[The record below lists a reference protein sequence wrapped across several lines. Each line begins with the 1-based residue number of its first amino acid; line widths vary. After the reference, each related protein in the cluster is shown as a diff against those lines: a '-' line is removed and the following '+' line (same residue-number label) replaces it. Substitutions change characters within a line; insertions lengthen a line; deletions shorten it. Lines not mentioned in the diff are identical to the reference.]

1 MLAARIRAM
10 GAAHWLVLFGLILAG
25 WIALWLMAVPAE
37 TRALS
42 KIYGAEFW
50 ISLCLS
56 TPSITGYFNLF
67 LMWALMAAAMML
79 PTALPAL
86 ATYDDLSQS
95 TDTNF
100 ALLTTGYLVIWL
112 GFAAVAAGLQ
122 IGLFQLGLLDGLG
135 TSQSAVF
142 SAVLLAIAGGYQFS
156 PIKEACLAKCRM
168 PLTFFMEHGE
178 EGPLKMGVRLGAVCL
193 GCCWALM
200 LLGFVGGIMSLG
212 FMGLA
217 TIIMIIEK
225 MPDYGKYIS
234 APLGFGLL
242 GASVVML
249 ASVIL

>member
-1 MLAARIRAM
+1 MLATRIRAM

-25 WIALWLMAVPAE
+25 WVVLWLMAIPAE

-112 GFAAVAAGLQ
+112 GFASAGLAALIFYLCDIAPPAPQ
-122 IGLFQLGLLDGLG
+122 FKHQAAI
-135 TSQSAVF
+135 SQYQKTVTE
-142 SAVLLAIAGGYQFS
+142 AVLNTTDAISNLNTQVKIRENSKAKFSYVKSSHSNINFTNTIVESDAVNVVMFQYVYNGGGVG
-156 PIKEACLAKCRM
+156 IGGVLE
-168 PLTFFMEHGE
+168 PLQAA
-178 EGPLKMGVRLGAVCL
+178 PV
-193 GCCWALM
+193 
-200 LLGFVGGIMSLG
+200 
-212 FMGLA
+212 
-217 TIIMIIEK
+217 IIE
-225 MPDYGKYIS
+225 DNAFIGS
-234 APLGFGLL
+234 R
-242 GASVVML
+242 VV
-249 ASVIL
+249 